1 MRYVRRVFVILLL
14 AAGVA
19 GIVALEQREN
29 KELEGATAAEVELPG
44 FPVVPPQRR
53 ISSSWFCPGVAAGDG
68 VEAGSVSI
76 ANPSDTDLTASV
88 SFLSDGEREV
98 ETVIVAP
105 RSRTEVESI
114 RGRTV
119 GVVVPVVEIIGEV
132 GTVEQQLIYAAG
144 DVTSQCVT
152 STASEWFF
160 ADGWTVEGSSERI
173 VITNPYPESAV
184 VNVSFT
190 TREGKRTPTNL
201 QGLIVGPR
209 RARSLSMSTEGAEGE
224 SILAVHVTA
233 STGKI
238 VASRAQHYLGGGRL
252 GYSTTV
258 GTPAALT
265 KWWFAAGRTG
275 PNVTESLVVFNPNE
289 EDESVTVVFFG
300 EGISVDPATLGDQ
313 SGVTPIS
320 TVLIPAGEVVSI
332 DTNNVADLPK
342 GDHAMFVS
350 SIGGLPLVVEHV
362 ISQQTSRGTF
372 TAITNGIPDE
382 LASSTWR
389 VPSGLLDG
397 AASALAIANTSGD
410 TGTFSLSAI
419 GPGGEFTYPG
429 FEAVP
434 LGPGGV
440 VNLGIPQGATTGE
453 VIIRATV
460 PIVVQRRMDRGHDLV
475 GFSLVSALPV
485 MVRR

>member
-1 MRYVRRVFVILLL
+1 MRYLRRVFVIVLL

-19 GIVALEQREN
+19 GIVALERQESE
-29 KELEGATAAEVELPG
+29 ELEGATAAAIDLPG
-44 FPVVPPQRR
+44 FPAVSPQKR

-68 VEAGSVSI
+68 VEAGTVSI
-76 ANPSDTDLTASV
+76 ANPSDTEITASV
-88 SFLSDGEREV
+88 SFLSDTEREFEV
-98 ETVIVAP
+98 VTVPP
-105 RSRTEVESI
+105 RARTQVESI

-152 STASEWFF
+152 STAPEWFF
-160 ADGWTVEGSSERI
+160 ADGWTVEGSSQRV

-209 RARSLSMSTEGAEGE
+209 RSRSLSMSAEGAEGE
-224 SILAVHVTA
+224 PILAVHVTA

-238 VASRAQHYLGGGRL
+238 VVSRAQHYLGGGRL

-258 GTPAALT
+258 GTPVALT

-300 EGISVDPATLGDQ
+300 DGISVDPAMLSDQ
-313 SGVTPIS
+313 SALTPIS
-320 TVLIPAGEVVSI
+320 TVLIPAGEVVAI

-350 SIGGLPLVVEHV
+350 STGGLPLIVEHV
-362 ISQQTSRGTF
+362 ITQQTSRGTF

-382 LASSTWR
+382 LATTRWR

-410 TGTFSLSAI
+410 SGTFSLSAI

-429 FEAVP
+429 FEEVP

-440 VNLGIPQGATTGE
+440 VNLGIPEGATTGE

-475 GFSLVSALPV
+475 GFSLVSALPFLE
-485 MVRR
+485 RR

>member
-1 MRYVRRVFVILLL
+1 MRYVRRIFVILLL
-14 AAGVA
+14 VVGVA

-29 KELEGATAAEVELPG
+29 EELEGATAAAVELPG

-68 VEAGSVSI
+68 VEAGSVAI
-76 ANPSDTDLTASV
+76 ANPSDTEITASV
-88 SFLSDGEREV
+88 SFLSDAEREV
-98 ETVIVAP
+98 EVVVVPP
-105 RSRTEVESI
+105 RTRTQVESI

-152 STASEWFF
+152 STAPEWFF
-160 ADGWTVEGSSERI
+160 ADGWTVEGSSERL

-224 SILAVHVTA
+224 SILAVQVTA

-258 GTPAALT
+258 GLPAALT
-265 KWWFAAGRTG
+265 MWWFAAGRTG

-313 SGVTPIS
+313 SGITPIS

-350 SIGGLPLVVEHV
+350 SVSGLPLVVEHV
-362 ISQQTSRGTF
+362 ITQQTSRGTF

-382 LASSTWR
+382 LASTTWR

-410 TGTFSLSAI
+410 SGTFSMSAI

-429 FEAVP
+429 FEEVP

-440 VNLGIPQGATTGE
+440 ANLGIPQGATTGE

>member
-1 MRYVRRVFVILLL
+1 MRLARRLFVMLLV
-14 AAGVA
+14 AVGIA
-19 GIVALEQREN
+19 GIVALEQRES
-29 KELEGATAAEVELPG
+29 EQQEGATAAAVELPG
-44 FPVVPPQRR
+44 FPAVPPQKR

-76 ANPSDTDLTASV
+76 ANPSDTELTASV
-88 SFLSDGEREV
+88 SFLSDGEREIEV
-98 ETVIVAP
+98 VTVPP
-105 RSRTEVESI
+105 RTRTQVESI

-152 STASEWFF
+152 STAPEWFF

-224 SILAVHVTA
+224 PILAVHVTA

-238 VASRAQHYLGGGRL
+238 VVSRAQHYLGGGRL

-275 PNVTESLVVFNPNE
+275 PNVSESLVVFNPNE

-300 EGISVDPATLGDQ
+300 DGISVDPATLGDQ

-350 SIGGLPLVVEHV
+350 STGGLPLIVEHV
-362 ISQQTSRGTF
+362 ITQQTSRQM
-372 TAITNGIPDE
+372 
-382 LASSTWR
+382 
-389 VPSGLLDG
+389 
-397 AASALAIANTSGD
+397 
-410 TGTFSLSAI
+410 
-419 GPGGEFTYPG
+419 G
-429 FEAVP
+429 FP
-434 LGPGGV
+434 M
-440 VNLGIPQGATTGE
+440 N
-453 VIIRATV
+453 
-460 PIVVQRRMDRGHDLV
+460 
-475 GFSLVSALPV
+475 
-485 MVRR
+485 

>member
-1 MRYVRRVFVILLL
+1 MMRYVRRVFVIVLL
-14 AAGVA
+14 AAGIA

-29 KELEGATAAEVELPG
+29 KELEGATAAEVDLPG

-184 VNVSFT
+184 VNV
-190 TREGKRTPTNL
+190 
-201 QGLIVGPR
+201 
-209 RARSLSMSTEGAEGE
+209 
-224 SILAVHVTA
+224 
-233 STGKI
+233 
-238 VASRAQHYLGGGRL
+238 
-252 GYSTTV
+252 
-258 GTPAALT
+258 
-265 KWWFAAGRTG
+265 
-275 PNVTESLVVFNPNE
+275 
-289 EDESVTVVFFG
+289 
-300 EGISVDPATLGDQ
+300 
-313 SGVTPIS
+313 
-320 TVLIPAGEVVSI
+320 
-332 DTNNVADLPK
+332 
-342 GDHAMFVS
+342 
-350 SIGGLPLVVEHV
+350 
-362 ISQQTSRGTF
+362 
-372 TAITNGIPDE
+372 
-382 LASSTWR
+382 
-389 VPSGLLDG
+389 
-397 AASALAIANTSGD
+397 
-410 TGTFSLSAI
+410 
-419 GPGGEFTYPG
+419 
-429 FEAVP
+429 
-434 LGPGGV
+434 
-440 VNLGIPQGATTGE
+440 
-453 VIIRATV
+453 
-460 PIVVQRRMDRGHDLV
+460 
-475 GFSLVSALPV
+475 
-485 MVRR
+485 